1 MSAKRAVYI
10 ASGVVIPLTF
20 LYYKSA
26 HSSDLLGTAIL
37 FFALFPGMAA
47 GVVIAGPHGGTL
59 AEETLA
65 TVVGAA
71 ANIAAYALLIFGAVK
86 LFRRLTSH

>member
-1 MSAKRAVYI
+1 MSVKRAVYI
-10 ASGVVIPLTF
+10 ASGIVIPLTF
-20 LYYKSA
+20 LYYQSA
-26 HSSDLLGTAIL
+26 YSSDLLGTAIL
-37 FFALFPGMAA
+37 FFTLFPGMAA
-47 GVVIAGPHGGTL
+47 GMVIAHGGTL

-71 ANIAAYALLIFGAVK
+71 VNIAAYALLIFGAVR